1 MSQITEPRDTGGPAF
16 PGLEVCE
23 ATHEDFVSSMA
34 GLIDL
39 QPLPKVLP
47 VYPSKQLPCAAVNRE
62 EREYLR
68 RVAVRDGLRRAA

>member
-23 ATHEDFVSSMA
+23 ATHDDFVSSMA
-34 GLIDL
+34 GLLDL

-47 VYPSKQLPCAAVNRE
+47 VYPSKQLPCKPNNQA

-68 RVAVRDGLRRAA
+68 RVAVRDGLRRVA